1 MAVEM
6 NIAPASRYRHLEPKP
21 HKRSTCQLGFRGRNM
36 LVWNLIAAMRTEGY
50 TPEEAARNFD
60 LPLDAVYE
68 ALDYF
73 ARHAEEILA
82 ENEQVG
88 RDLGLVH

>member
-1 MAVEM
+1 
-6 NIAPASRYRHLEPKP
+6 
-21 HKRSTCQLGFRGRNM
+21 M